1 MMTVFPAV
9 GLPSS
14 NPGSLP
20 RVLVVEDD
28 RAQARLIELIFQRSE
43 FKVDLQMVHTLAA
56 ARTVLAET
64 SFDLVVTDFNLPDGR
79 GLELLP
85 ADPAHA
91 AFPVMLL
98 TGQGDEKVAVQ
109 AMKSGAVDYI
119 VKTPDSLSALPKTV
133 ATVLR
138 EWGHVMMRREM
149 EAALQQKQLE
159 LEEKHHQLQELFQ
172 LVSLGKKEWEL
183 TIDCLSDLIIRIDA
197 DGRIRRVN
205 RATAELTGRTYKEL
219 LGANVADVFGEL
231 PVGESAQGQIE
242 MHHEASDRWFMVNIY
257 NLDQTEI
264 GPGSVITAHDFT
276 TIRELNVRLEE
287 SNRLLG
293 QKGGE
298 LELAYNELKSTQE
311 MVLRQEKMATIGQLA
326 AGVAHEI
333 NNPMGFIL
341 SNLNTLGGY
350 LEKLTRYLQDQDQA
364 LLAMAT
370 PALAAK
376 LEQARK
382 AAKVDNILADLDSL
396 ISESLEGADRV
407 KKIVADL
414 KGASRYDQDH
424 AELTDLNGL
433 LDSTI
438 PIIWNEI
445 KYKSQLHR
453 DYGDIPRT
461 FCHPRQLS
469 QVFTNLLVNAAQAID
484 RQGEITVR
492 TWQDGECLCVSV
504 SDNGAGI
511 PEQIRQRIFDPF
523 FTTKEVGKG
532 TGLGLSIS
540 YEIVKNH
547 GGEILV
553 SSRPGAGATFTVR
566 LPLVQLS
573 SAVAESG
580 LSEWWQ
586 NA

>member
-1 MMTVFPAV
+1 MMTVFPSV
-9 GLPSS
+9 GEPS
-14 NPGSLP
+14 NGNGNRPCILI
-20 RVLVVEDD
+20 VEDD
-28 RAQARLIELIFQRSE
+28 QAQARLIELIFQRSE
-43 FKVDLQMVHTLAA
+43 FPVDLQTVPTLAA
-56 ARTVLAET
+56 ARTALGET
-64 SFDLVVTDFNLPDGR
+64 AFDMMITDFSLPDGR

-85 ADPAHA
+85 SDPEHA
-91 AFPVMLL
+91 TFPVMLL
-98 TGQGDEKVAVQ
+98 TGQGDEKIAVQ

-119 VKTPDSLSALPKTV
+119 VKTDATLRGLPKTV
-133 ATVLR
+133 AAVLR
-138 EWGHVMMRREM
+138 EWGHVLKRREM
-149 EAALQQKQLE
+149 EEALCQKQLE
-159 LEEKHHQLQELFQ
+159 LEEQHRQLQELFQ
-172 LVSLGKKEWEL
+172 MVSLGKKEWEL
-183 TIDCLSDLIIRIDA
+183 TIDCLGDLIIRIDEQ
-197 DGRIRRVN
+197 GKIRRVN
-205 RATAELTGRTYKEL
+205 RATAELTGRTYQEL
-219 LGANVADVFGEL
+219 LGAEIADVFGEL
-231 PVGESAQGQIE
+231 SVGGSAQGQIE
-242 MHHEASDRWFMVNIY
+242 MYHEASGRWFMLNIY
-257 NLDQTEI
+257 NLGQSEI

-293 QKGGE
+293 QKGRE
-298 LELAYNELKSTQE
+298 LERAYDELKSTQE
-311 MVLRQEKMATIGQLA
+311 LVLRQEKMATIGQLA

-350 LEKLTRYLQDQDQA
+350 LGKLTEYLQDQDQ
-364 LLAMAT
+364 LLRATAT
-370 PALAAK
+370 PAQAVK
-376 LEQARK
+376 LEQARG
-382 AAKVDNILADLDSL
+382 AAKVDRILADLDSL

-424 AELTDLNGL
+424 AELTDLNRL

-438 PIIWNEI
+438 PIVWNEI

-484 RQGEITVR
+484 RQGEIAVR
-492 TWQDGECLCVSV
+492 TWQEDECLYVAV

-523 FTTKEVGKG
+523 FTTKEVGQG

-553 SSRPGAGATFTVR
+553 SSRPGTGATFTVR